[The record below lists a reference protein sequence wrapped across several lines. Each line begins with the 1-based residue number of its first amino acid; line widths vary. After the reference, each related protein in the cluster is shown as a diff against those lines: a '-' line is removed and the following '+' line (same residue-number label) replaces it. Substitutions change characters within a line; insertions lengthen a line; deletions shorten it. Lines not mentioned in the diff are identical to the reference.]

1 MSSAEPER
9 AEQHPMAP
17 GTRQFIEDMG
27 LRWEEEGFPRM
38 AGRLVGWLL
47 VCDPPHQ
54 TAGELAE
61 VLGASAGSISTMMRI
76 LVQSGLV
83 KRIAV
88 PGQRSAGY
96 RIRSG
101 AWSEILGAWIEKAR
115 RTRLLAEQG
124 LRLLEGRDEESRHRL
139 QEFHEFHAFFERE
152 LPRLLERWRR
162 ESES

>member
-1 MSSAEPER
+1 MAR
-9 AEQHPMAP
+9 AEQERVTPEV
-17 GTRQFIEDMG
+17 RQFIEDMG

-61 VLGASAGSISTMMRI
+61 VLGASPGSISTTMRM

-83 KRIAV
+83 RRIAV

-101 AWSEILGAWIEKAR
+101 AWSEVLGGWIEKAH
-115 RTRLLAEQG
+115 RTRLLAEEG
-124 LRLLEGRDEESRHRL
+124 LRLVERRDPDSRRRL
-139 QEFHEFHAFFERE
+139 QEFHEIHAFFERE
-152 LPRLLERWRR
+152 LPRLLERWRQEKR
-162 ESES
+162 S